1 MGKRQSSEQT
11 MECNKRAKLSET
23 VTIDLDNLFDN
34 HKNITKTQFKFSN
47 HHVEQK
53 LNHLK

>member
-1 MGKRQSSEQT
+1 MGKRQSSDQT

-47 HHVEQK
+47 HQVEQK
-53 LNHLK
+53 LNDLK